1 MHLKLRR
8 GARVPFL
15 AYNFLF
21 SISFKVKISYLEF
34 FFWKYYFGF
43 KTFLYSST
51 RSSGHYQ
58 RFFLIFRFSSRKF
71 HSQQKLAKKI
81 THFTNL
87 NSLDFIN
94 FSANIFWF
102 GVRKTFALLHFL
114 TPRTAFLK
122 HIESKCLDISAYL
135 HKKIFVP
142 KT

>member
-8 GARVPFL
+8 GAVVPFL
-15 AYNFLF
+15 AYSFLF
-21 SISFKVKISYLEF
+21 NISFKVKVSYLEF

-43 KTFLYSST
+43 TTT
-51 RSSGHYQ
+51 RSSGHCQ
-58 RFFLIFRFSSRKF
+58 NFFLIFRFSSRKF

-87 NSLDFIN
+87 NSLDFTN